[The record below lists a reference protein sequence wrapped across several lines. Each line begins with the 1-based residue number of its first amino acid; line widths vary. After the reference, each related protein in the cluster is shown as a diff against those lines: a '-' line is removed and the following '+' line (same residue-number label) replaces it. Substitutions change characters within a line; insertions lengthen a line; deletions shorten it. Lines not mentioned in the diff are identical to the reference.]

1 MTLDTVVDIRFL
13 NIRIIGSPSPFLMGQ
28 TWFRQ
33 GEIVE
38 TATRQAIDVNEANLV
53 NANDSDYA
61 LAA

>member
-1 MTLDTVVDIRFL
+1 
-13 NIRIIGSPSPFLMGQ
+13 MGQ

-38 TATRQAIDVNEANLV
+38 TATRQAIVVNEAKIV
-53 NANDSDYA
+53 NAANDSRFA